1 MKYVEELMQK
11 ELSRKEFL
19 ALVGAGVVSVFGF
32 SQILKALL
40 EQKPAGRQQTTAA
53 VGYGGSAYGGE
64 KR

>member
-32 SQILKALL
+32 SQVLKSLL
-40 EQKPAGRQQTTAA
+40 EQKSVGQSQA

-64 KR
+64 KN